1 MASKQDNPEQVAEQ
15 AVEQVQQTV
24 DEEQDKGYH
33 GATVDPT
40 PRENYTV
47 SGVVNGAPT
56 PETDDGAAEEA
67 RKLRAAG
74 L

>member
-1 MASKQDNPEQVAEQ
+1 MADKSTQKAADQ

-24 DEEQDKGYH
+24 DEENEKGYR
-33 GATVDPT
+33 GVTVDPT
-40 PRENYTV
+40 PRQNYTV
-47 SGVVNGAPT
+47 SGVTSGAPT
-56 PETDDGAAEEA
+56 PETDEQLAEEA